1 MVAGETISYLVEGTL
16 VPVFLQE
23 LLLALR
29 LLIASAFGIFHI
41 LFQSL
46 FLGQR
51 PSSFDLFPL
60 QFSLNLGLLVALDTP
75 QLP

>member
-1 MVAGETISYLVEGTL
+1 MHYLMEGSL

-23 LLLALR
+23 LLLTLR
-29 LLIASAFGIFHI
+29 LFIASAFGIFHI
-41 LFQSL
+41 LFESL

-51 PSSFDLFPL
+51 PSSFNLFPL
-60 QFSLNLGLLVALDTP
+60 QLPLNIDLLATLGAP